1 MGDSFKMGQLV
12 SRTVCGV
19 VGALYPGYMSYKAIK
34 NTDVREYK
42 RWMEYWT
49 VYSFFLVAELFLDV
63 FVSWLPF
70 YYEGKILFMVWLMMG
85 GGARMVFRQ
94 FLKPTLALHED
105 KIDEQFEM
113 MKKTATGKVVGMG
126 KMAAKRVQKMSSEA
140 FLSNGGMVDML
151 LKSGEAALTG
161 DEQSESESES
171 ASSNSNRNSNSKTS
185 PSSSSSSSSSSKPE
199 SFSTLG
205 ALVQGLTHPKLSKAV
220 DKPGASGSPERP
232 GAMDF
237 FHGGITHATAEERL
251 AKGGLSDGLFLV
263 WTEGTKLGRYELSVV
278 QKGTVE
284 HLGIERGANS
294 MFSVVSSS
302 SGGDVSAPPP
312 YSADSKRD

>member
-1 MGDSFKMGQLV
+1 MGDSLKMGQLV

-113 MKKTATGKVVGMG
+113 MKNRQLKDGTACIK
-126 KMAAKRVQKMSSEA
+126 
-140 FLSNGGMVDML
+140 
-151 LKSGEAALTG
+151 
-161 DEQSESESES
+161 
-171 ASSNSNRNSNSKTS
+171 
-185 PSSSSSSSSSSKPE
+185 
-199 SFSTLG
+199 
-205 ALVQGLTHPKLSKAV
+205 
-220 DKPGASGSPERP
+220 
-232 GAMDF
+232 
-237 FHGGITHATAEERL
+237 
-251 AKGGLSDGLFLV
+251 DGLRR
-263 WTEGTKLGRYELSVV
+263 GGSSVSRV
-278 QKGTVE
+278 HVIQGHQE
-284 HLGIERGANS
+284 HGCPGI
-294 MFSVVSSS
+294 
-302 SGGDVSAPPP
+302 
-312 YSADSKRD
+312 